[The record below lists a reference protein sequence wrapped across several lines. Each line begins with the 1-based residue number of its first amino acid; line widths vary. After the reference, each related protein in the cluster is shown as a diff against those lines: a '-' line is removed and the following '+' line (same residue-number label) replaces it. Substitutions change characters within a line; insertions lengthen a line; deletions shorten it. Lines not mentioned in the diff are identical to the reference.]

1 MGSGWRP
8 ACSPEELPGARQ
20 RPPARTPGGG
30 DRPGEGAKTPTV
42 SWRPQETMFVSA
54 QLLLKVSIFL
64 SSTSEITHKG
74 TSPWLNLTDPSWQ
87 ESLENIISRAS
98 SP

>member
-1 MGSGWRP
+1 M
-8 ACSPEELPGARQ
+8 Q
-20 RPPARTPGGG
+20 KFQ
-30 DRPGEGAKTPTV
+30 EGYYESQCLQEANASKPLAKTPTV

>member
-1 MGSGWRP
+1 M
-8 ACSPEELPGARQ
+8 Q
-20 RPPARTPGGG
+20 KFQ
-30 DRPGEGAKTPTV
+30 EGYYESQFLQKANASKPLAKTPTV

-64 SSTSEITHKG
+64 SSISEITHKR

-87 ESLENIISRAS
+87 ESLGNVVSRAS
-98 SP
+98 SL